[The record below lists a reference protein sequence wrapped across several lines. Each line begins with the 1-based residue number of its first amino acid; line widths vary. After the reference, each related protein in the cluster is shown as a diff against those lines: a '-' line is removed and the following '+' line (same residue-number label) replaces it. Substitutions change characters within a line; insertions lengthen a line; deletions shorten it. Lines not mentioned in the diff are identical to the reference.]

1 MIRTSLNFRLWL
13 TIAIAVLPVLLF
25 VFFDFH
31 ERREQAVAET
41 RAEIALRLA
50 DANRE
55 AQAAH
60 RAVALV
66 LRIMARS
73 NDLQALDSAQCSGI
87 AGRLLESLDGFANI
101 GAALPD
107 GEIFCSGRPMSAP
120 VTVIDRAWFRTSL
133 DSDEISPGEFVIGRV
148 SGTPGMAFGYPLRA
162 ADGTLRAVI
171 FATITV
177 AWFDRLIEGFRLPEG
192 WEASVISNS
201 GLVLAHQPE
210 RAPEGWRA
218 HKVPATTLAR
228 MAAVVRDEGGI
239 AELAGI
245 DGVQRLYGIGVPDF
259 APGSGFFAI
268 GAPLE
273 RSLEAAG
280 QRLLMHLALVA
291 AIALASALIARFYIY
306 RLIEVWAT
314 RVRGAIAEIAAGRR
328 DARIGQATGV
338 AELDALSEG
347 IDQMA
352 LEIGRREGELQ
363 RLSMVIEQSPESIVI
378 TDTAGCILY
387 VNEAFQRITG
397 YARDEVLGRNPR
409 ILNGGLTPRATYE
422 QMWATLLAGEVWRG
436 EFHNVRKDGSAYL
449 ELATI
454 APIKDAGGTVTHY
467 VAVKEDITQRKQSE
481 ALLHRLAYFDALT
494 GLPNRALL
502 HDRIAQAIRSGVRRE
517 SFGML
522 MLVDIDRFR
531 QLNDT
536 LGHAAG
542 DRLLCEVAARLRAS
556 VREEDTVA
564 RHGDDDFAVLVERIG
579 ETEADALSH
588 AEHVARKLQRALQ
601 QPYVLGGTEG
611 DRHFATLSFGI
622 SLFHDG
628 VSSLESLLKQA
639 EVALYRAKQDG
650 RDIVRFFNPE
660 MQAVVDAHARLE
672 ARMHEALE
680 ANAFR
685 LFFQPQVNRRGVVI
699 GAEALLRWPLDGG
712 VMVSPAEFIPLAE
725 DTGHI
730 VRLGAWVLRS
740 ACAQLARW
748 QMNETTRHLKI
759 AVNVSARQFH
769 QPDFVASVKDTVRA
783 AGVDPCRLELELTE
797 SAILSDMDETIRRMN
812 ELRALGI
819 RFALDD
825 FGTGYSSLSYLKRL
839 PLDQLKIDQSFV
851 RDMAEDEGS
860 EAIVLAILSLS
871 HALGLEVVAE
881 GVERPEQRDFLRHHG
896 CDCFQGYLFG
906 KPLPMEAWGDF
917 LEMI

>member
-228 MAAVVRDEGGI
+228 MAAVVRDEGGV

-352 LEIGRREGELQ
+352 LEIGKREGELQ

-712 VMVSPAEFIPLAE
+712 AMVSPAEFIPLAE

-730 VRLGAWVLRS
+730 VRLGSWVLRS

>member
-291 AIALASALIARFYIY
+291 AIALASALIARLYIY

-352 LEIGRREGELQ
+352 LEIGKREGELQ

-397 YARDEVLGRNPR
+397 YARGEVLGRNPR

-601 QPYVLGGTEG
+601 QPYALGGTEG

-712 VMVSPAEFIPLAE
+712 AMVSPAEFIPLAE

-730 VRLGAWVLRS
+730 VRLGSWVLRS

>member
-280 QRLLMHLALVA
+280 QRLLMYLALVA
-291 AIALASALIARFYIY
+291 AIALASALIARLYIY

-352 LEIGRREGELQ
+352 LEIGKREGELQ

-588 AEHVARKLQRALQ
+588 AEYVARKLQRTLQ

-712 VMVSPAEFIPLAE
+712 AMVSPAEFIPLAE

-730 VRLGAWVLRS
+730 VRLGLWVLRS

>member
-25 VFFDFH
+25 ALFDYD
-31 ERREQAVAET
+31 ERRRQAVAET

-66 LRIMARS
+66 LRIMSRS
-73 NDLQALDSAQCSGI
+73 NDLQSLDSAQCSGI
-87 AGRLLESLDGFANI
+87 AGRLLDSLEGFANI

-107 GEIFCSGRPMSAP
+107 GTIFCSGRPMSSA
-120 VTVIDRAWFRTSL
+120 VSVVDRAWFQVSL
-133 DSDEISPGEFVIGRV
+133 AGEGISPGEFVIGRV
-148 SGTPGMAFGYPLRA
+148 SGKPGMAFGYPLRA
-162 ADGTLRAVI
+162 ADGTLRAVL
-171 FATITV
+171 FTTITV
-177 AWFDRLIEGFRLPEG
+177 TWFDRLIEGFRLPEG
-192 WEASVISNS
+192 WEASVVSGT

-210 RAPEGWRA
+210 PERWRD
-218 HKVPATTLAR
+218 HKVSAATMAS
-228 MAAVVRDEGGI
+228 MAALAAEGGGI
-239 AELAGI
+239 AELTGP
-245 DGVQRLYGIGVPDF
+245 DGVRRLYGVGEPDF
-259 APGSGFFAI
+259 APGSGFLAI

-273 RSLEAAG
+273 RSLEAVG
-280 QRLLMHLALVA
+280 QRLLLHLALIA
-291 AIALASALIARFYIY
+291 GIALVSALIARFYIY
-306 RLIEVWAT
+306 RLIEVWAA
-314 RVRGAIAEIAAGRR
+314 RIRAAIAEIAAGRR
-328 DARIGQATGV
+328 DARIGRATGV
-338 AELDALSEG
+338 GELDALAEG
-347 IDQMA
+347 IERMA
-352 LEIGRREGELQ
+352 VEIGKREGELQ
-363 RLSMVIEQSPESIVI
+363 RMSMVIEQSPESIVI
-378 TDTAGCILY
+378 TDTSGSILY

-409 ILNGGLTPRATYE
+409 ILNGGLTPSATYA
-422 QMWATLLAGEVWRG
+422 QMWSTLLAGEVWRG
-436 EFHNVRKDGSAYL
+436 EFNNVRKDGSAYL

-579 ETEADALSH
+579 ETESDALSH
-588 AEHVARKLQRALQ
+588 AEHIARKLQQALQ
-601 QPYVLGGTEG
+601 QPYVLGSETG
-611 DRHFATLSFGI
+611 DRHFATLSIGI

-650 RDIVRFFNPE
+650 RDTVRFFNPE

-672 ARMHEALE
+672 ARMREALE

-712 VMVSPAEFIPLAE
+712 PMVSPAEFIPLAE

-730 VRLGAWVLRS
+730 VQLGLWVLRT

-748 QMNETTRHLKI
+748 QTDDSTRHLKI

-769 QPDFVASVKDTVRA
+769 QPDFVASVKETVHA
-783 AGVDPCRLELELTE
+783 AGIDPGRLELELTE
-797 SAILSDMDETIRRMN
+797 SAILSDVDETILRMN

-839 PLDQLKIDQSFV
+839 PFDQLKIDQSFV
-851 RDMAEDEGS
+851 RDMAENQGS

-881 GVERPEQRDFLRHHG
+881 GVEMPEQRDFLRQHG
-896 CDCFQGYLFG
+896 CDSFQGYLFG
-906 KPLPMEAWGDF
+906 KPLPIEAWGDF
-917 LEMI
+917 LDMT

>member
-87 AGRLLESLDGFANI
+87 AGRLLKSLDGFANI

-228 MAAVVRDEGGI
+228 MAAGVRDEGGI

-291 AIALASALIARFYIY
+291 AIALASALIARLYIY

-347 IDQMA
+347 IDRMA
-352 LEIGRREGELQ
+352 LEIGKREGELQ

-588 AEHVARKLQRALQ
+588 AEYVARKLQRTLQ

-628 VSSLESLLKQA
+628 MSSLESLLKQA

-712 VMVSPAEFIPLAE
+712 AMVSPAEFIPLAE

-730 VRLGAWVLRS
+730 VRLGSWVLRS

>member
-1 MIRTSLNFRLWL
+1 MIRSSLNFRLWL

-25 VFFDFH
+25 ALFDYE
-31 ERREQAVAET
+31 ERRRQAVEET
-41 RAEIALRLA
+41 RTEISLRLA

-73 NDLQALDSAQCSGI
+73 NDLQALDAAQCSGI
-87 AGRLLESLDGFANI
+87 AARLLESLEGFANI

-133 DSDEISPGEFVIGRV
+133 GSDGISPGEFVIGKV
-148 SGTPGMAFGYPLRA
+148 SGMPGMAFGYPLRA
-162 ADGTLRAVI
+162 ADGSLRAVI

-192 WEASVISNS
+192 WEASVIGNS
-201 GLVLAHQPE
+201 GLVVAHQPE
-210 RAPEGWRA
+210 RWRA
-218 HKVPATTLAR
+218 HEVSGETLAR
-228 MAAVVRDEGGI
+228 MAAVVRDEGGV
-239 AELAGI
+239 AELAGL
-245 DGVQRLYGIGVPDF
+245 DGVHRLYGIGASDF
-259 APGSGFFAI
+259 APESGFLAI

-273 RSLEAAG
+273 HSLEAVG
-280 QRLLMHLALVA
+280 RRLLLHLALIA
-291 AIALASALIARFYIY
+291 AIALVSALLARFYIY
-306 RLIEVWAT
+306 RLVEVWAA
-314 RVRGAIAEIAAGRR
+314 RVRGAIDAIAAGRR
-328 DARIGQATGV
+328 DARVSLATGV
-338 AELDALSEG
+338 GELDALSEG
-347 IDQMA
+347 IDRMA
-352 LEIGRREGELQ
+352 VEIGKREAELQ
-363 RLSMVIEQSPESIVI
+363 RLSMVIEQSPESIVM
-378 TDTAGCILY
+378 TDTSARILY
-387 VNEAFQRITG
+387 VNDAFQRITG
-397 YARDEVLGRNPR
+397 YRREEVLGRNPR

-422 QMWATLLAGEVWRG
+422 RMWAALVAGEVWRG
-436 EFHNVRKDGSAYL
+436 EFNNVRKDGSTYL

-454 APIKDAGGTVTHY
+454 APIKDAAGAITHY

-481 ALLHRLAYFDALT
+481 ALLHRLAYYDALT

-502 HDRIAQAIRSGVRRE
+502 HDRIAQAIRSGARRDR
-517 SFGML
+517 FGML
-522 MLVDIDRFR
+522 MLFDIDRFR

-542 DRLLCEVAARLRAS
+542 DDLLREVAARLRAG

-564 RHGDDDFAVLVERIG
+564 RHGDDDFAVLVEG
-579 ETEADALSH
+579 VGDDEADALGH
-588 AEHVARKLQRALQ
+588 AEQIARKLQHALQ
-601 QPYVLGGTEG
+601 QPYVLGDGDG
-611 DRHFATLSFGI
+611 DRHFATLSIGI

-639 EVALYRAKQDG
+639 EVALYRAKQEG
-650 RDIVRFFNPE
+650 RDTLRFFNPE

-712 VMVSPAEFIPLAE
+712 AMVSPAEFIPLAE

-730 VRLGAWVLRS
+730 VRLGLWVLRT

-748 QMNETTRHLKI
+748 QMNERTRHLKF

-783 AGVDPCRLELELTE
+783 AAIDPGRLELELTE
-797 SAILSDMDETIRRMN
+797 SAILSDVDETIRRMN

-839 PLDQLKIDQSFV
+839 PFDQLKIDQSFV
-851 RDMAEDEGS
+851 RDMAEDESS

-881 GVERPEQRDFLRHHG
+881 GVEMPEQRDFLRQHG
-896 CDCFQGYLFG
+896 CDAYQGYLFG

>member
-25 VFFDFH
+25 ALFDYD
-31 ERREQAVAET
+31 ERRRQAVAET

-66 LRIMARS
+66 LRIMSRS
-73 NDLQALDSAQCSGI
+73 NDLQSLDSAQCSGI
-87 AGRLLESLDGFANI
+87 AGRLLDSLEGFANI

-107 GEIFCSGRPMSAP
+107 GTIFCSGRPMSSA
-120 VTVIDRAWFRTSL
+120 VSVVDRAWFQVSL
-133 DSDEISPGEFVIGRV
+133 AGEGISPGEFVIGRV
-148 SGTPGMAFGYPLRA
+148 SGKPGMAFGYPLRA
-162 ADGTLRAVI
+162 ADGTLRAVL
-171 FATITV
+171 FTTITV
-177 AWFDRLIEGFRLPEG
+177 TWFDRLIEGFRLPEG
-192 WEASVISNS
+192 WEASVVSGT
-201 GLVLAHQPE
+201 GLVLAHKPEPE
-210 RAPEGWRA
+210 RWRD
-218 HKVPATTLAR
+218 HKVSAATMAS
-228 MAAVVRDEGGI
+228 MAALAAEGGGI
-239 AELAGI
+239 AELTGP
-245 DGVQRLYGIGVPDF
+245 DGVRRLYGVGEPDF
-259 APGSGFFAI
+259 APGSGFLAI

-273 RSLEAAG
+273 RSLEAVG
-280 QRLLMHLALVA
+280 QRLLLHLALIA
-291 AIALASALIARFYIY
+291 GIALVSALIARFYIY
-306 RLIEVWAT
+306 RLIEVWAA
-314 RVRGAIAEIAAGRR
+314 RIRAAIAEIAAGRR
-328 DARIGQATGV
+328 DARIGRATGV
-338 AELDALSEG
+338 GELDALAEG
-347 IDQMA
+347 IERMA
-352 LEIGRREGELQ
+352 VEIGKREGELQ
-363 RLSMVIEQSPESIVI
+363 RMSMVIEQSPESIVI
-378 TDTAGCILY
+378 TDTSGSILY

-409 ILNGGLTPRATYE
+409 ILNGGLTPSATYA
-422 QMWATLLAGEVWRG
+422 QMWSTLLAGEVWRG
-436 EFHNVRKDGSAYL
+436 EFNNVRKDGSAYL

-579 ETEADALSH
+579 ETESDALSH
-588 AEHVARKLQRALQ
+588 AEHIARKLQQALQ
-601 QPYVLGGTEG
+601 QPYVLGSETG
-611 DRHFATLSFGI
+611 DRHFATLSIGI

-650 RDIVRFFNPE
+650 RDTVRFFNPE

-712 VMVSPAEFIPLAE
+712 PMVSPAEFIPLAE

-730 VRLGAWVLRS
+730 VQLGLWVLRT

-748 QMNETTRHLKI
+748 QTDESTRHLKV

-769 QPDFVASVKDTVRA
+769 QPDFVASVKETVHA
-783 AGVDPCRLELELTE
+783 AGIDPGRLELELTE
-797 SAILSDMDETIRRMN
+797 SAILSDVDETILRMN

-839 PLDQLKIDQSFV
+839 PFDQLKIDQSFV
-851 RDMAEDEGS
+851 RDMAENQGC

-881 GVERPEQRDFLRHHG
+881 GVETPEQRDFLRQHG
-896 CDCFQGYLFG
+896 CDSFQGYLFG
-906 KPLPMEAWGDF
+906 KPLPIEAWGDF
-917 LEMI
+917 LDMT

>member
-352 LEIGRREGELQ
+352 LEIGKREGELQ

-397 YARDEVLGRNPR
+397 YARGEVLGRNPR

-588 AEHVARKLQRALQ
+588 AEYVARKLQRTLQ

-712 VMVSPAEFIPLAE
+712 AMVSPAEFIPLAE

-730 VRLGAWVLRS
+730 VRLGSWVLRS

>member
-148 SGTPGMAFGYPLRA
+148 SGTPSMAFGYPLRA

-280 QRLLMHLALVA
+280 QRLLMYLALVA

-352 LEIGRREGELQ
+352 LEIGKREGELQ

-712 VMVSPAEFIPLAE
+712 AMVSPAEFIPLAE

-730 VRLGAWVLRS
+730 VRLGSWVLRS

-881 GVERPEQRDFLRHHG
+881 GVEMPEQRDFLRHHG

>member
-314 RVRGAIAEIAAGRR
+314 RVRGAIAKIAAGRR

-347 IDQMA
+347 IDRMA
-352 LEIGRREGELQ
+352 LEIGKREGELQ

-588 AEHVARKLQRALQ
+588 AEYVARKLQRTLQ

-712 VMVSPAEFIPLAE
+712 AMVSPAEFIPLAE

-730 VRLGAWVLRS
+730 VRLGLWVLRS

-748 QMNETTRHLKI
+748 QMNESTRHLKI

-839 PLDQLKIDQSFV
+839 PFDQLKIDQSFV

>member
-25 VFFDFH
+25 ALFDYD
-31 ERREQAVAET
+31 ERRRQAVAET

-66 LRIMARS
+66 LRIMSRS
-73 NDLQALDSAQCSGI
+73 NDLQSLDSAQCSGI
-87 AGRLLESLDGFANI
+87 AGRLLDSLEGFANI

-107 GEIFCSGRPMSAP
+107 GTIFCSGRPMSSA
-120 VTVIDRAWFRTSL
+120 VSVVDRAWFQVSL
-133 DSDEISPGEFVIGRV
+133 AGEGISPGEFVIGRV
-148 SGTPGMAFGYPLRA
+148 SGKPGMAFGYPLRA
-162 ADGTLRAVI
+162 ADGTLRAII

-177 AWFDRLIEGFRLPEG
+177 AWFDRLIEGFSLPEG
-192 WEASVISNS
+192 WEASVVSGT

-210 RAPEGWRA
+210 PERWRD
-218 HKVPATTLAR
+218 HKVSAATMAS
-228 MAAVVRDEGGI
+228 MAALAAEGGGI
-239 AELAGI
+239 AELTGP
-245 DGVQRLYGIGVPDF
+245 DGVRRLYGVGEPDF
-259 APGSGFFAI
+259 APGSGFLAI

-273 RSLEAAG
+273 RSLEAVG
-280 QRLLMHLALVA
+280 QRLLLHLALIA
-291 AIALASALIARFYIY
+291 GIALVSALIARFYIY
-306 RLIEVWAT
+306 RLIEVWAA
-314 RVRGAIAEIAAGRR
+314 RIRAAIAEIAAGRR
-328 DARIGQATGV
+328 DARIGRATGV
-338 AELDALSEG
+338 GELDALAEG
-347 IDQMA
+347 IERMA
-352 LEIGRREGELQ
+352 VEIGKREGELQ
-363 RLSMVIEQSPESIVI
+363 RMSMVIEQSPESIVI
-378 TDTAGCILY
+378 TDTSGSILY
-387 VNEAFQRITG
+387 VNEAFLRITG

-409 ILNGGLTPRATYE
+409 ILNGGLTPSATYA
-422 QMWATLLAGEVWRG
+422 QMWSTLLAGEVWRG
-436 EFHNVRKDGSAYL
+436 EFNNVRKDGSAYL

-467 VAVKEDITQRKQSE
+467 VAVKEDITQRNQSE

-579 ETEADALSH
+579 ETESDALSH
-588 AEHVARKLQRALQ
+588 AEHIARKLQQALQ
-601 QPYVLGGTEG
+601 QPYVLGSETG
-611 DRHFATLSFGI
+611 DRHFATLSIGI

-650 RDIVRFFNPE
+650 RDTVRFFNPE

-712 VMVSPAEFIPLAE
+712 PMVSPAEFIPLAE

-730 VRLGAWVLRS
+730 VQLGLWVLRT

-748 QMNETTRHLKI
+748 QTDDSTRHLKI

-769 QPDFVASVKDTVRA
+769 QPDFVASVKETVHA
-783 AGVDPCRLELELTE
+783 AGIDPGRLELELTE
-797 SAILSDMDETIRRMN
+797 SAILSDVDETILRMN

-839 PLDQLKIDQSFV
+839 PFDQLKIDQSFV
-851 RDMAEDEGS
+851 RDMAENQGS

-881 GVERPEQRDFLRHHG
+881 GVETPEQRDFLRQHG
-896 CDCFQGYLFG
+896 CDSFQGYLFG
-906 KPLPMEAWGDF
+906 KPLPIEAWGDF
-917 LEMI
+917 LDMT

>member
-228 MAAVVRDEGGI
+228 MAAVVREEGGI

-280 QRLLMHLALVA
+280 QRLLMYLALVA
-291 AIALASALIARFYIY
+291 AIALASALIARLYIY

-352 LEIGRREGELQ
+352 LEIGKREGELQ

-588 AEHVARKLQRALQ
+588 AEYVARKLQRTLQ

-712 VMVSPAEFIPLAE
+712 AMVSPAEFIPLAE

-730 VRLGAWVLRS
+730 VRLGLWVLRS

>member
-347 IDQMA
+347 IDRMA
-352 LEIGRREGELQ
+352 LEIGKREGELQ

-588 AEHVARKLQRALQ
+588 AEYVARKLQRTLQ

-712 VMVSPAEFIPLAE
+712 AMVSPAEFIPLAE

-730 VRLGAWVLRS
+730 VRLGLWVLRS

>member
-25 VFFDFH
+25 ALFDYD
-31 ERREQAVAET
+31 ERRRQAVAET

-66 LRIMARS
+66 LRIMSRS
-73 NDLQALDSAQCSGI
+73 NDLQSLDSAQCSGI
-87 AGRLLESLDGFANI
+87 AGRLLDSLEGFANI

-107 GEIFCSGRPMSAP
+107 GTIFCSGRPMSSA
-120 VTVIDRAWFRTSL
+120 VSVVDRAWFQVSL
-133 DSDEISPGEFVIGRV
+133 AGEGISPGEFVIGRV
-148 SGTPGMAFGYPLRA
+148 SGKPGMAFGYPLRA
-162 ADGTLRAVI
+162 ADGTLRAVL
-171 FATITV
+171 FTTITV
-177 AWFDRLIEGFRLPEG
+177 TWFDRLIEGFRLPEG
-192 WEASVISNS
+192 WEASVVSGT
-201 GLVLAHQPE
+201 GLVLAHKPEPE
-210 RAPEGWRA
+210 RWRD
-218 HKVPATTLAR
+218 HKVSAATMAS
-228 MAAVVRDEGGI
+228 MAALAAEGGGI
-239 AELAGI
+239 AELTGP
-245 DGVQRLYGIGVPDF
+245 DGVRRLYGVGEPDF
-259 APGSGFFAI
+259 APGSGFLAI

-273 RSLEAAG
+273 RSLEAVG
-280 QRLLMHLALVA
+280 QRLLLHLALIA
-291 AIALASALIARFYIY
+291 GIALVSALIARFYIY
-306 RLIEVWAT
+306 RLIEVWAA
-314 RVRGAIAEIAAGRR
+314 RIRAAIAEIAAGRR
-328 DARIGQATGV
+328 DARIGRATGV
-338 AELDALSEG
+338 GELDALAEG
-347 IDQMA
+347 IERMA
-352 LEIGRREGELQ
+352 VEIGKREGELQ
-363 RLSMVIEQSPESIVI
+363 RMSMVIEQSPESIVI
-378 TDTAGCILY
+378 TDTSGSILY

-409 ILNGGLTPRATYE
+409 ILNGGLTPSATYA
-422 QMWATLLAGEVWRG
+422 QMWSTLLAGEVWRG
-436 EFHNVRKDGSAYL
+436 EFNNVRKDGSAYL

-579 ETEADALSH
+579 ETESDALSH
-588 AEHVARKLQRALQ
+588 AEHIARKLQQALQ
-601 QPYVLGGTEG
+601 QPYVLGSETG
-611 DRHFATLSFGI
+611 DRHFATLSIGI

-650 RDIVRFFNPE
+650 RETVRFFNPK

-712 VMVSPAEFIPLAE
+712 PMVSPAEFIPLAE

-730 VRLGAWVLRS
+730 VQLGLWVLRT

-748 QMNETTRHLKI
+748 QTDDSTRHLKI

-769 QPDFVASVKDTVRA
+769 QPDFVASVKETVHA
-783 AGVDPCRLELELTE
+783 AGIDPGRLELELTE
-797 SAILSDMDETIRRMN
+797 SAILSDVDETILRMN

-839 PLDQLKIDQSFV
+839 PFDQLKIDQSFV
-851 RDMAEDEGS
+851 RDMAENQGC

-881 GVERPEQRDFLRHHG
+881 GVETPEQRDFLRQHG
-896 CDCFQGYLFG
+896 CDSFQGYLFG
-906 KPLPMEAWGDF
+906 KPLPIEAWGDF
-917 LEMI
+917 LDMT

>member
-280 QRLLMHLALVA
+280 QRLLMYLALVA
-291 AIALASALIARFYIY
+291 AIALASALIARLYIY

-352 LEIGRREGELQ
+352 LEIGKREGELQ

-588 AEHVARKLQRALQ
+588 AEYVARKLQRTLQ

-730 VRLGAWVLRS
+730 VRLGSWVLRS

>member
-87 AGRLLESLDGFANI
+87 AGRLLKSLDGFANI

-280 QRLLMHLALVA
+280 QRLLMYLALVA
-291 AIALASALIARFYIY
+291 AIALASALIARLYIY

-352 LEIGRREGELQ
+352 LEIGKREGELQ

-397 YARDEVLGRNPR
+397 YARGEVLGRNPR

-639 EVALYRAKQDG
+639 EVALYPAKQDG

-712 VMVSPAEFIPLAE
+712 AMVSPAEFIPLAE

-730 VRLGAWVLRS
+730 VRLGSWVLRS

>member
-87 AGRLLESLDGFANI
+87 AGRLLKSLDGFANI

-280 QRLLMHLALVA
+280 QRLLMYLALVA
-291 AIALASALIARFYIY
+291 AIALASALIARLYIY

-352 LEIGRREGELQ
+352 LEIGKREGELQ

-712 VMVSPAEFIPLAE
+712 AMVSPAEFIPLAE

-730 VRLGAWVLRS
+730 VRLGLWVLRS

-748 QMNETTRHLKI
+748 QMNEGTRHLKI

-769 QPDFVASVKDTVRA
+769 QPDFVASVKDSVRA
-783 AGVDPCRLELELTE
+783 AAIDPCRLELELTE
-797 SAILSDMDETIRRMN
+797 SAILSDVDETIRRMN

-839 PLDQLKIDQSFV
+839 PFDQLKIDQSFV
-851 RDMAEDEGS
+851 RDMAEDESS

-881 GVERPEQRDFLRHHG
+881 GVEMPEQRDFLRQHG
-896 CDCFQGYLFG
+896 CDSFQGYLFG

>member
-291 AIALASALIARFYIY
+291 AIALASALIARLYIY

-314 RVRGAIAEIAAGRR
+314 RVRGAIAKIAAGRR

-352 LEIGRREGELQ
+352 LEIGKREGELQ

-397 YARDEVLGRNPR
+397 YARGEVLGRNPR

-588 AEHVARKLQRALQ
+588 AEYVARKLQRTLQ

-712 VMVSPAEFIPLAE
+712 AMVSPAEFIPLAE

-730 VRLGAWVLRS
+730 VRLGSWVLRS

>member
-148 SGTPGMAFGYPLRA
+148 SGTPSMAFGYPLRA

-280 QRLLMHLALVA
+280 QRLLMYLALVA
-291 AIALASALIARFYIY
+291 AIALASALIARLYIY

-352 LEIGRREGELQ
+352 LEIGKREGELQ

-712 VMVSPAEFIPLAE
+712 AMVSPAEFIPLAE

-730 VRLGAWVLRS
+730 VRLGLWVLRS

-748 QMNETTRHLKI
+748 QMNEGTRHLKI

-769 QPDFVASVKDTVRA
+769 QPDFVASVKDSVRA
-783 AGVDPCRLELELTE
+783 AAIDPCRLELELTE
-797 SAILSDMDETIRRMN
+797 SAILSDVDETIRRMN

-839 PLDQLKIDQSFV
+839 PFDQLKIDQSFV
-851 RDMAEDEGS
+851 RDMAEDESS

-881 GVERPEQRDFLRHHG
+881 GVEMPEQRDFLRQHG
-896 CDCFQGYLFG
+896 CDSFQGYLFG

>member
-87 AGRLLESLDGFANI
+87 AGRLLKSLDGFANI

-352 LEIGRREGELQ
+352 LEIGKREGELQ

-588 AEHVARKLQRALQ
+588 AEYVARKLQRTLQ

-712 VMVSPAEFIPLAE
+712 AMVSPAEFIPLAE

-730 VRLGAWVLRS
+730 VRLGSWVLRS

-839 PLDQLKIDQSFV
+839 PFDQLKIDQSFV
-851 RDMAEDEGS
+851 RDMAEDESS

-881 GVERPEQRDFLRHHG
+881 GVEMPEQRDFLRQHG
-896 CDCFQGYLFG
+896 CDSFQGYLFG

>member
-291 AIALASALIARFYIY
+291 AIALASALIARLYIY

-397 YARDEVLGRNPR
+397 YARGEVLGRNPR

-588 AEHVARKLQRALQ
+588 AEYVARKLQRTLQ

-712 VMVSPAEFIPLAE
+712 AMVSPAEFIPLAE

-730 VRLGAWVLRS
+730 VRLGSWVLRS

>member
-291 AIALASALIARFYIY
+291 AIALASALIARLYIY

-347 IDQMA
+347 IDRMA
-352 LEIGRREGELQ
+352 LEIGKREGELQ

-397 YARDEVLGRNPR
+397 YARGEVLGRNPR

-712 VMVSPAEFIPLAE
+712 AMVSPAEFIPLAE

-730 VRLGAWVLRS
+730 VRLGSWVLRS

>member
-87 AGRLLESLDGFANI
+87 AGRLLKSLDGFANI

-280 QRLLMHLALVA
+280 QRLLMYLALVA
-291 AIALASALIARFYIY
+291 AIALASALIARLYLY
-306 RLIEVWAT
+306 RQIEVWAT
-314 RVRGAIAEIAAGRR
+314 RVRGPLAASAAGRR

-352 LEIGRREGELQ
+352 LEIGKREGELQ

-712 VMVSPAEFIPLAE
+712 AMVSPAEFIPLAE

-730 VRLGAWVLRS
+730 VRLGSWVLRS

>member
-25 VFFDFH
+25 ALFDYD
-31 ERREQAVAET
+31 ERRRQAVAET

-66 LRIMARS
+66 LRIMSRS
-73 NDLQALDSAQCSGI
+73 NDLQSLDSAQCSGI
-87 AGRLLESLDGFANI
+87 AGRLLDSLEGFANI

-107 GEIFCSGRPMSAP
+107 GTIFCSGRPMSSA
-120 VTVIDRAWFRTSL
+120 VSVVDRAWFQVSL
-133 DSDEISPGEFVIGRV
+133 AGEGISPGEFVIGRV
-148 SGTPGMAFGYPLRA
+148 SGKPGMAFGYPLRA
-162 ADGTLRAVI
+162 ADGTLRAVL
-171 FATITV
+171 FTTITV
-177 AWFDRLIEGFRLPEG
+177 TWFDRLIEGFRLPEG
-192 WEASVISNS
+192 WEASVVSGT
-201 GLVLAHQPE
+201 GLVLAHKPEPE
-210 RAPEGWRA
+210 RWRD
-218 HKVPATTLAR
+218 HKVSAATMAS
-228 MAAVVRDEGGI
+228 MAALAAEGGGI
-239 AELAGI
+239 AELTGP
-245 DGVQRLYGIGVPDF
+245 DGVRRLYGVGEPDF
-259 APGSGFFAI
+259 APGSGFLAI

-273 RSLEAAG
+273 RSLEAVG
-280 QRLLMHLALVA
+280 QRLLLHLALIA
-291 AIALASALIARFYIY
+291 GIALVSALIARFYIY
-306 RLIEVWAT
+306 RLIEVWAA
-314 RVRGAIAEIAAGRR
+314 RIRAAIAEIAAGRR
-328 DARIGQATGV
+328 DARIGRATGV
-338 AELDALSEG
+338 GELDALAEG
-347 IDQMA
+347 IERMA
-352 LEIGRREGELQ
+352 VEIGKREGELQ
-363 RLSMVIEQSPESIVI
+363 RMSMVIEQSPESIVI
-378 TDTAGCILY
+378 TDTSGSILY

-409 ILNGGLTPRATYE
+409 ILNGGLTPSATYA
-422 QMWATLLAGEVWRG
+422 QMWSTLLAGEVWRG
-436 EFHNVRKDGSAYL
+436 EFNNVRKDGSAYL

-579 ETEADALSH
+579 ETESDALSH
-588 AEHVARKLQRALQ
+588 AEHIARKLQQALQ
-601 QPYVLGGTEG
+601 QPYVLGSETG
-611 DRHFATLSFGI
+611 DRHFATLSIGI

-650 RDIVRFFNPE
+650 RDTVRFFNPK

-712 VMVSPAEFIPLAE
+712 PMVSPAEFIPLAE

-730 VRLGAWVLRS
+730 VQLGLWVLRT

-748 QMNETTRHLKI
+748 QTDDSTRHLKI

-769 QPDFVASVKDTVRA
+769 QPDFVASVKETVHA
-783 AGVDPCRLELELTE
+783 AGIDPGRLELELTE
-797 SAILSDMDETIRRMN
+797 SAILSDVDETILRMN

-839 PLDQLKIDQSFV
+839 PFDQLKIDQSFV
-851 RDMAEDEGS
+851 RDMAENQGS

-881 GVERPEQRDFLRHHG
+881 GVEMPEQRDFLRQHG
-896 CDCFQGYLFG
+896 CDSFQGYLFG
-906 KPLPMEAWGDF
+906 KPLPIEAWGDF
-917 LEMI
+917 LDMT

>member
-280 QRLLMHLALVA
+280 QRLLMYLALVA
-291 AIALASALIARFYIY
+291 AIALASALIARLYIY

-314 RVRGAIAEIAAGRR
+314 RVRGAIAKIAAGRR

-347 IDQMA
+347 IDRMA
-352 LEIGRREGELQ
+352 LEIGKREGELQ

-397 YARDEVLGRNPR
+397 YARGEVLGRNPR

-588 AEHVARKLQRALQ
+588 AEYVARKLQRTLQ

-712 VMVSPAEFIPLAE
+712 AMVSPAEFIPLAE

-730 VRLGAWVLRS
+730 VRLGSWVLRS

>member
-291 AIALASALIARFYIY
+291 AIALASALIARLYIY

-352 LEIGRREGELQ
+352 LEIGKREGELQ

-588 AEHVARKLQRALQ
+588 AEYVARKLQRTLQ

-730 VRLGAWVLRS
+730 VRLGSWVLRS

>member
-133 DSDEISPGEFVIGRV
+133 DSDEISPGKFVIGRV

-291 AIALASALIARFYIY
+291 AIALASALIARLYIY

-347 IDQMA
+347 IDRMA
-352 LEIGRREGELQ
+352 LEIGKREGELQ

-397 YARDEVLGRNPR
+397 YARGEVLGRNPR

-579 ETEADALSH
+579 KTEADALSH
-588 AEHVARKLQRALQ
+588 AEYVARKLQRTLQ

-712 VMVSPAEFIPLAE
+712 AMVSPAEFIPLAE

-730 VRLGAWVLRS
+730 VRLGSWVLRS

>member
-25 VFFDFH
+25 ALFDYD
-31 ERREQAVAET
+31 ERRRQAVAET

-66 LRIMARS
+66 LRIMSRS
-73 NDLQALDSAQCSGI
+73 NDLQSLDSAQCSGI
-87 AGRLLESLDGFANI
+87 AGRLLDSLEGFANI

-107 GEIFCSGRPMSAP
+107 GTIFCSGRPMGSA
-120 VTVIDRAWFRTSL
+120 VSVVDRAWFQVSL
-133 DSDEISPGEFVIGRV
+133 AGEGISPGEFVIGRV
-148 SGTPGMAFGYPLRA
+148 SGKPGMAFGYPLRA
-162 ADGTLRAVI
+162 ADGTLRAVL
-171 FATITV
+171 FTTITV
-177 AWFDRLIEGFRLPEG
+177 TWFDRLIEGFRLPEG
-192 WEASVISNS
+192 WEASVVSGT

-210 RAPEGWRA
+210 PERWRD
-218 HKVPATTLAR
+218 HKVSAATIAS
-228 MAAVVRDEGGI
+228 MAALAAEGGGI
-239 AELAGI
+239 AELTGP
-245 DGVQRLYGIGVPDF
+245 DGVRRLYGVGEPDF
-259 APGSGFFAI
+259 APGSGFLAI

-273 RSLEAAG
+273 RSLEAVG
-280 QRLLMHLALVA
+280 QRLLLHLALIA
-291 AIALASALIARFYIY
+291 GIALVSALIARFYIY
-306 RLIEVWAT
+306 RLIEVWAA
-314 RVRGAIAEIAAGRR
+314 RIRAAIAEIAAGRR
-328 DARIGQATGV
+328 DARIGRATGV
-338 AELDALSEG
+338 GELDALAEG
-347 IDQMA
+347 IERMA
-352 LEIGRREGELQ
+352 VEIGKREGELQ
-363 RLSMVIEQSPESIVI
+363 RMSMVIEQSPESIVI
-378 TDTAGCILY
+378 TDTSGSILY

-409 ILNGGLTPRATYE
+409 ILNGGLTPSATYA
-422 QMWATLLAGEVWRG
+422 QMWSTLLAGEVWRG
-436 EFHNVRKDGSAYL
+436 EFNNVRKDGSAYL

-579 ETEADALSH
+579 ETESDALSH
-588 AEHVARKLQRALQ
+588 AEHIARKLQQALQ
-601 QPYVLGGTEG
+601 QPYVLGSETG
-611 DRHFATLSFGI
+611 DRHFATLSIGI

-650 RDIVRFFNPE
+650 RDTVRFFNPE

-672 ARMHEALE
+672 ARMREALE

-712 VMVSPAEFIPLAE
+712 PMVSPAEFIPLAE

-730 VRLGAWVLRS
+730 VQLGLWVLRT

-748 QMNETTRHLKI
+748 QTDESTRHLKI

-769 QPDFVASVKDTVRA
+769 QPDFVASVKETVHA
-783 AGVDPCRLELELTE
+783 AGIDPGRLELELTE
-797 SAILSDMDETIRRMN
+797 SAILSDVDETILRMN

-839 PLDQLKIDQSFV
+839 PFDQLKIDQSFV
-851 RDMAEDEGS
+851 RDMAENQGS

-881 GVERPEQRDFLRHHG
+881 GVEMPEQRDFLRQHG
-896 CDCFQGYLFG
+896 CDSFQGYLFG
-906 KPLPMEAWGDF
+906 KPLPIEAWGDF
-917 LEMI
+917 LDMT

>member
-314 RVRGAIAEIAAGRR
+314 RVRGAIAKIAAGRR

-352 LEIGRREGELQ
+352 LEIGKREGELQ

-588 AEHVARKLQRALQ
+588 AEYVARKLQRTLQ

-712 VMVSPAEFIPLAE
+712 AMVSPAEFIPLAE

-730 VRLGAWVLRS
+730 VRLGSWVLRS

-748 QMNETTRHLKI
+748 QMNEGTRHLKI

>member
-1 MIRTSLNFRLWL
+1 M
-13 TIAIAVLPVLLF
+13 
-25 VFFDFH
+25 
-31 ERREQAVAET
+31 
-41 RAEIALRLA
+41 
-50 DANRE
+50 
-55 AQAAH
+55 
-60 RAVALV
+60 
-66 LRIMARS
+66 
-73 NDLQALDSAQCSGI
+73 G
-87 AGRLLESLDGFANI
+87 
-101 GAALPD
+101 
-107 GEIFCSGRPMSAP
+107 
-120 VTVIDRAWFRTSL
+120 
-133 DSDEISPGEFVIGRV
+133 
-148 SGTPGMAFGYPLRA
+148 
-162 ADGTLRAVI
+162 
-171 FATITV
+171 
-177 AWFDRLIEGFRLPEG
+177 
-192 WEASVISNS
+192 
-201 GLVLAHQPE
+201 
-210 RAPEGWRA
+210 
-218 HKVPATTLAR
+218 
-228 MAAVVRDEGGI
+228 
-239 AELAGI
+239 
-245 DGVQRLYGIGVPDF
+245 
-259 APGSGFFAI
+259 
-268 GAPLE
+268 
-273 RSLEAAG
+273 
-280 QRLLMHLALVA
+280 
-291 AIALASALIARFYIY
+291 
-306 RLIEVWAT
+306 
-314 RVRGAIAEIAAGRR
+314 
-328 DARIGQATGV
+328 
-338 AELDALSEG
+338 ELDALAEG
-347 IDQMA
+347 IERMA
-352 LEIGRREGELQ
+352 VEIGKREGELQ
-363 RLSMVIEQSPESIVI
+363 RMSMVIEQSPESIVI
-378 TDTAGCILY
+378 TDTSGSILY

-397 YARDEVLGRNPR
+397 YAREEVLGRNPR
-409 ILNGGLTPRATYE
+409 ILNGGLTPSTTYE
-422 QMWATLLAGEVWRG
+422 QMWGTLLAGEVWRG
-436 EFHNVRKDGSAYL
+436 EFNNVRKDGSAYL

-579 ETEADALSH
+579 ETESDALSH
-588 AEHVARKLQRALQ
+588 AEHIARKLQQALQ
-601 QPYVLGGTEG
+601 QPYVLGSEAG
-611 DRHFATLSFGI
+611 DRHFATLSIGI

-650 RDIVRFFNPE
+650 RDTVRFFNPE

-685 LFFQPQVNRRGVVI
+685 LFYQPQVNRRGMVI

-712 VMVSPAEFIPLAE
+712 PMVSPAEFIPLAE

-730 VRLGAWVLRS
+730 VQLGLWVLRT

-748 QMNETTRHLKI
+748 QTDESTRHLKI

-769 QPDFVASVKDTVRA
+769 QPDFVASVKETVHA
-783 AGVDPCRLELELTE
+783 AGIDPGRLELELTE
-797 SAILSDMDETIRRMN
+797 SAILSDVDETILRMN

-825 FGTGYSSLSYLKRL
+825 FGTGYSSLSHLKRL
-839 PLDQLKIDQSFV
+839 PFDQLKIDQSFV
-851 RDMAEDEGS
+851 RDMADNQGS

-881 GVERPEQRDFLRHHG
+881 GVEMPEQRDFLRQHG
-896 CDCFQGYLFG
+896 CDSFQGYLFG
-906 KPLPMEAWGDF
+906 KPLPIEAWGDF
-917 LEMI
+917 LEMT

>member
-314 RVRGAIAEIAAGRR
+314 RVRGAIAKIAAGRR

-352 LEIGRREGELQ
+352 LEIGKREGELQ

-588 AEHVARKLQRALQ
+588 AEYVARKLQRTLQ

-712 VMVSPAEFIPLAE
+712 AMVSPAEFIPLAE

-730 VRLGAWVLRS
+730 VRLGSWVLRS

>member
-25 VFFDFH
+25 ALFDYD
-31 ERREQAVAET
+31 ERRRQAVAET

-66 LRIMARS
+66 LRIMSRS
-73 NDLQALDSAQCSGI
+73 NDLQSLDSAQCSGI
-87 AGRLLESLDGFANI
+87 AGRLLDSLEGFANI

-107 GEIFCSGRPMSAP
+107 GTIFCSGRPMSSA
-120 VTVIDRAWFRTSL
+120 VSVVDRAWFQVSL
-133 DSDEISPGEFVIGRV
+133 AGEGISPGEFVIGRV
-148 SGTPGMAFGYPLRA
+148 SGKPGMAFGYPLRA
-162 ADGTLRAVI
+162 ADGTLRAVL
-171 FATITV
+171 FTTITV
-177 AWFDRLIEGFRLPEG
+177 TWFDRLIEGFRLPEG
-192 WEASVISNS
+192 WEASVVSGT

-210 RAPEGWRA
+210 PERWRD
-218 HKVPATTLAR
+218 HKVSAATMAS
-228 MAAVVRDEGGI
+228 MAALAAEGGGI
-239 AELAGI
+239 AELTGP
-245 DGVQRLYGIGVPDF
+245 DGVRRLYGVGEPDF
-259 APGSGFFAI
+259 APGSGFLAI

-273 RSLEAAG
+273 RSLEAVG
-280 QRLLMHLALVA
+280 QRLLLHLALIA
-291 AIALASALIARFYIY
+291 GIALVSALIARFYIY
-306 RLIEVWAT
+306 RLIEVWAA
-314 RVRGAIAEIAAGRR
+314 RIRAAIAEIAAGRR
-328 DARIGQATGV
+328 DARIGRATGV
-338 AELDALSEG
+338 GELDALAEG
-347 IDQMA
+347 IERMA
-352 LEIGRREGELQ
+352 VEIGKREGELQ
-363 RLSMVIEQSPESIVI
+363 RMSMVIEQSPESIVI
-378 TDTAGCILY
+378 TDTSGSILY

-409 ILNGGLTPRATYE
+409 ILNGGLTPSATYA
-422 QMWATLLAGEVWRG
+422 QMWSTLLAGEVWRG
-436 EFHNVRKDGSAYL
+436 EFNNVRKDGSAYL

-579 ETEADALSH
+579 ETESDALSH
-588 AEHVARKLQRALQ
+588 AEHIARKLQQALQ
-601 QPYVLGGTEG
+601 QPYVLGSETG
-611 DRHFATLSFGI
+611 DRHFATLSIGI

-650 RDIVRFFNPE
+650 RDTVRFFNPE

-712 VMVSPAEFIPLAE
+712 AMVSPAEFIPLAE

-730 VRLGAWVLRS
+730 VQLGLWVLRT

-748 QMNETTRHLKI
+748 QTDDSTRHLKI

-783 AGVDPCRLELELTE
+783 AAIDPCRLELELTE
-797 SAILSDMDETIRRMN
+797 SAILSDVDETIRRMN

-839 PLDQLKIDQSFV
+839 PFDQLKMDQSFV
-851 RDMAEDEGS
+851 RDMAEDESS

-881 GVERPEQRDFLRHHG
+881 GVEMPEQRDFLRQHG
-896 CDCFQGYLFG
+896 CDSFQGYLFG
-906 KPLPMEAWGDF
+906 KPLPIEAWGDF
-917 LEMI
+917 LDMT

>member
-162 ADGTLRAVI
+162 ADSTLRAMI

-291 AIALASALIARFYIY
+291 AIALASALIARLYIY

-314 RVRGAIAEIAAGRR
+314 RVRGAIAKIAAGRR

-352 LEIGRREGELQ
+352 LEIGKREGELQ

-588 AEHVARKLQRALQ
+588 AEYVARKLQRTLQ

-730 VRLGAWVLRS
+730 VRLGSWVLRS

>member
-25 VFFDFH
+25 ALFDYD
-31 ERREQAVAET
+31 ERRRQAVAET

-66 LRIMARS
+66 LRIMSRS
-73 NDLQALDSAQCSGI
+73 NDLQSLDSAQCSGI
-87 AGRLLESLDGFANI
+87 AGRLLDSLEGFANI

-107 GEIFCSGRPMSAP
+107 GTIFCSGRPMSSA
-120 VTVIDRAWFRTSL
+120 VSVVDRAWFQVSL
-133 DSDEISPGEFVIGRV
+133 AGEGISPGEFVIGRV
-148 SGTPGMAFGYPLRA
+148 SGKPGMAFGYPLRA
-162 ADGTLRAVI
+162 ADGTLRAVL
-171 FATITV
+171 FTTITV
-177 AWFDRLIEGFRLPEG
+177 TWFDRLIEGFRLPEG
-192 WEASVISNS
+192 WEASVVSGT
-201 GLVLAHQPE
+201 GLVLAHKPEPE
-210 RAPEGWRA
+210 RWRD
-218 HKVPATTLAR
+218 HKVSAATMAS
-228 MAAVVRDEGGI
+228 MAALAAEGGGI
-239 AELAGI
+239 AELTGP
-245 DGVQRLYGIGVPDF
+245 DGVRRLYGVGEPDF
-259 APGSGFFAI
+259 APGSGFLAI

-273 RSLEAAG
+273 RSLEAVG
-280 QRLLMHLALVA
+280 QRLLLHLALIA
-291 AIALASALIARFYIY
+291 GIALVSALIARFYIY
-306 RLIEVWAT
+306 RLIEVWAA
-314 RVRGAIAEIAAGRR
+314 RIRAAIAEIAAGRR
-328 DARIGQATGV
+328 DARIGRATGV
-338 AELDALSEG
+338 GELDALAEG
-347 IDQMA
+347 IERMA
-352 LEIGRREGELQ
+352 VEIGKREGELQ
-363 RLSMVIEQSPESIVI
+363 RMSMVIEQSPESIVI
-378 TDTAGCILY
+378 TDTSGSILY

-409 ILNGGLTPRATYE
+409 ILNGGLTPSATYA
-422 QMWATLLAGEVWRG
+422 QMWSTLLAGEVWRG
-436 EFHNVRKDGSAYL
+436 EFNNVRKDGSAYL

-454 APIKDAGGTVTHY
+454 APIKDAGGTVTHS

-579 ETEADALSH
+579 ETESDALSH
-588 AEHVARKLQRALQ
+588 AEHIARKLQQALQ
-601 QPYVLGGTEG
+601 QPYVLGSETG
-611 DRHFATLSFGI
+611 DRHFATLSIGI

-650 RDIVRFFNPE
+650 RDTVRFFNPE

-712 VMVSPAEFIPLAE
+712 PMVSPAEFIPLAE

-730 VRLGAWVLRS
+730 VQLGLWVLRT

-748 QMNETTRHLKI
+748 QTDDSTRHLKI

-769 QPDFVASVKDTVRA
+769 QPDFVASVKETVHA
-783 AGVDPCRLELELTE
+783 AGIDPGRLELELTE
-797 SAILSDMDETIRRMN
+797 SAILSDVDETILRMN

-839 PLDQLKIDQSFV
+839 PFDQLKIDQSFV
-851 RDMAEDEGS
+851 RDMAENQGC

-881 GVERPEQRDFLRHHG
+881 GVETPEQRDFLRQHG
-896 CDCFQGYLFG
+896 CDSFQGYLFG
-906 KPLPMEAWGDF
+906 KPLPIEAWGDF
-917 LEMI
+917 LDMT

>member
-291 AIALASALIARFYIY
+291 AIALASALIARLYIY

-352 LEIGRREGELQ
+352 LEIGKREGELQ

-730 VRLGAWVLRS
+730 VRLGSWVLRS

>member
-291 AIALASALIARFYIY
+291 AIALASALIARLYIY

-347 IDQMA
+347 IDRMA
-352 LEIGRREGELQ
+352 LEIGKREGELQ

-397 YARDEVLGRNPR
+397 YARGEVLGRNPR

-588 AEHVARKLQRALQ
+588 AEYVARKLQRTLQ

-712 VMVSPAEFIPLAE
+712 AMVSPAEFIPLAE

-730 VRLGAWVLRS
+730 VRLGSWVLRS

>member
-291 AIALASALIARFYIY
+291 AIALASALIARLYIY

-347 IDQMA
+347 IDRMA
-352 LEIGRREGELQ
+352 LEIGKREGELQ

-397 YARDEVLGRNPR
+397 YARGEVLGRNPR

-588 AEHVARKLQRALQ
+588 AEYVARKLQRTLQ

-712 VMVSPAEFIPLAE
+712 AMVSPAEFIPLAE

-730 VRLGAWVLRS
+730 VRLGLWVLRS

>member
-228 MAAVVRDEGGI
+228 MAAVVREEGGV

-291 AIALASALIARFYIY
+291 AIALASALIARLYIY

-347 IDQMA
+347 IDRMA
-352 LEIGRREGELQ
+352 LEIGKREGELQ

-588 AEHVARKLQRALQ
+588 AEYVARKLQRTLQ

-712 VMVSPAEFIPLAE
+712 AMVSPAEFIPLAE

-730 VRLGAWVLRS
+730 VRLGSWVLRS

>member
-25 VFFDFH
+25 ALFDYD
-31 ERREQAVAET
+31 ERRRQAVAET

-66 LRIMARS
+66 LRIMSRS
-73 NDLQALDSAQCSGI
+73 NDLQSLDSAQCSGI
-87 AGRLLESLDGFANI
+87 AGRLLDSLEGFANI

-107 GEIFCSGRPMSAP
+107 GTIFCSGRPMSSA
-120 VTVIDRAWFRTSL
+120 VSVVDRAWFQVSL
-133 DSDEISPGEFVIGRV
+133 AGEGISPGEFVIGRV
-148 SGTPGMAFGYPLRA
+148 SGKPGMAFGYPLRA
-162 ADGTLRAVI
+162 ADGTLRAVL
-171 FATITV
+171 FTTITV
-177 AWFDRLIEGFRLPEG
+177 TWFDRLIEGFRLPEG
-192 WEASVISNS
+192 WEASVVSGT
-201 GLVLAHQPE
+201 GLVLAHKPEPE
-210 RAPEGWRA
+210 RWRD
-218 HKVPATTLAR
+218 HKVSAATMAS
-228 MAAVVRDEGGI
+228 MAALAAEGGGI
-239 AELAGI
+239 AELTGP
-245 DGVQRLYGIGVPDF
+245 DGVRRLYGVGEPDF
-259 APGSGFFAI
+259 APGSGFLAI

-273 RSLEAAG
+273 RSLEAVG
-280 QRLLMHLALVA
+280 QRLLLHLALIA
-291 AIALASALIARFYIY
+291 GIALVSALIARFYIY
-306 RLIEVWAT
+306 RLIEVWAA
-314 RVRGAIAEIAAGRR
+314 RIRAAIAEIAAGRR
-328 DARIGQATGV
+328 DARIGRATGV
-338 AELDALSEG
+338 GELDALAEG
-347 IDQMA
+347 IERMA
-352 LEIGRREGELQ
+352 VEIGKREGELQ
-363 RLSMVIEQSPESIVI
+363 RMSMVIEQSPESIVI
-378 TDTAGCILY
+378 TDTSGSILY

-409 ILNGGLTPRATYE
+409 ILNGGLTPSATYA
-422 QMWATLLAGEVWRG
+422 QMWSTLLAGEVWRG
-436 EFHNVRKDGSAYL
+436 EFNNVRKDGSAYL

-579 ETEADALSH
+579 ETESDALSH
-588 AEHVARKLQRALQ
+588 AEHIARKLQQALQ
-601 QPYVLGGTEG
+601 QPYVLGSETG
-611 DRHFATLSFGI
+611 DRHFATLSIGI

-650 RDIVRFFNPE
+650 RDTVRFFNPE

-712 VMVSPAEFIPLAE
+712 PMVSPAEFIPLAE

-730 VRLGAWVLRS
+730 VQLGLWVLRT

-748 QMNETTRHLKI
+748 QTDDSTRHLKI

-769 QPDFVASVKDTVRA
+769 QPDFVASVKETVHA
-783 AGVDPCRLELELTE
+783 AGIDPGRLELELTE
-797 SAILSDMDETIRRMN
+797 SAILSDVDETILRMN

-839 PLDQLKIDQSFV
+839 PFDQLKIDQSFV
-851 RDMAEDEGS
+851 RDMAENQGC

-881 GVERPEQRDFLRHHG
+881 GVETPEQRDFLRQHG
-896 CDCFQGYLFG
+896 CDSFQGYLFG
-906 KPLPMEAWGDF
+906 KPLPIEAWGDF
-917 LEMI
+917 LDMT